1 MKSSN
6 SFLCLILGYLNS
18 ASDFFPIDV
27 SYLYSKYESGRYF
40 RCEFCPS
47 VHKTYD
53 YCQNLSFVV
62 PERKKKQYSVFN
74 SKYSQ
79 NEQQNGYES
88 HTEYNIDHNFKHLL
102 GLSGTKFLL
111 SNRICF
117 RCYETNYIDFSKVSS
132 VRIHP
137 EANQSKFKE
146 YSTVRSL
153 KFLTEV
159 NTSKF
164 NESSTGKSVSFLPE
178 LNKGKVHK
186 SSQVR
191 PVKLCPEVNK
201 RVSYRNPQKLN

>member
-1 MKSSN
+1 M
-6 SFLCLILGYLNS
+6 
-18 ASDFFPIDV
+18 
-27 SYLYSKYESGRYF
+27 
-40 RCEFCPS
+40 
-47 VHKTYD
+47 
-53 YCQNLSFVV
+53 
-62 PERKKKQYSVFN
+62 FN

-132 VRIHP
+132 VRILPEANNSKFGEFSKFGSAKVHP

-164 NESSTGKSVSFLPE
+164 NGSSTGKSVSFLPE
-178 LNKGKVHK
+178 LIKGKLHNPHK
-186 SSQVR
+186 
-191 PVKLCPEVNK
+191 
-201 RVSYRNPQKLN
+201 